1 MIEERSAGAVV
12 YSEHNEDIHFLLLNY
27 PTGHWDFPKGKIEK
41 DELTLETVKR
51 EVLEE
56 TGIQNLEIIPNF
68 KRNIVYYYRRNAGMV
83 HKEVIYVLAR
93 TFTTDITLSHE
104 HKDYVWLKLEEAI
117 NKVTYKNSKNT
128 LIAAAKF
135 LNELPI
141 HPDESFL

>member
-1 MIEERSAGAVV
+1 M
-12 YSEHNEDIHFLLLNY
+12 
-27 PTGHWDFPKGKIEK
+27 
-41 DELTLETVKR
+41 
-51 EVLEE
+51 
-56 TGIQNLEIIPNF
+56 
-68 KRNIVYYYRRNAGMV
+68 YYYRRNAGMV